1 MLGLIT
7 YEGILALTHQRLHNF
22 NIALTRKIKSGRAV
36 NDVDKQIRSLAASA
50 ADLMTRPPSIG
61 ADPDARPLASGLSRF
76 AALGAAGFNITRYA
90 AYFAPG
96 QRWLADTMR
105 RGNPDPDREM
115 VLARSTDFLLRFW
128 NSVQGQIPADHPEDL
143 DKMRAY
149 VLGHACAIAGDVVSA
164 PFFNALE
171 MQPGTP
177 ALRKLSIDEI
187 ANTLDLLAA
196 QKLFRHPDARNR
208 TWSEWFP
215 AANEIP
221 SQFYDAYKT
230 ALEGAYGA
238 GARRTGSHAFEQS
251 RSHEEPPLRGD
262 LIRDGY
268 SSFRSVLEHNY
279 AWSMGDWALA
289 TVWIFIPPLICLP
302 VAAALPQ
309 GKQLFIDPTLA
320 GADKEKAW
328 FQLLTLPLAASA
340 LFPIVYAIYLLAH
353 SYLGA
358 APDAILG
365 LVVSIVNLIAAVFY
379 FSTLG
384 SDVSAAVRWLLF
396 FIVPLA
402 GLLVHT
408 IYVFARGTTDPQRR
422 LLALGSL
429 LPVVTSIVFV
439 LAYAIF
445 LRFAVQGLQQD
456 GAGSGAF
463 WGLFI
468 LWLAILVTAWLILS
482 WRLSLQRV
490 PDATQTSVAL
500 SGNLLLRLFDQATL
514 FTDPSHHNSTIADQ
528 FFPTNRRPL
537 LKLWWEGPK
546 PLFIRSDRSSLV
558 FSKNANGGQPD
569 DQTVLAPIA
578 PLKAVTYGQFLT
590 RAVKDDAGNFTGK
603 LKTELVDAAD
613 LDYELPAGETFS
625 DHGDDKTTQA
635 DHDTEAAKFRPLPT
649 TRDQAYVLFHAPRG
663 RLATFF
669 GKAGPFLADDAP
681 AAALNGAGTISSA
694 GTIVTGIGTTFW
706 TFFRPGDVIATLPP
720 NPVQARVIVSIQSDT
735 QLTTVTPFAPV
746 LPAPAVRTFQRR
758 GRDRTSDVPGT
769 GTINGMTG
777 VVAAA
782 PPALATGANVPSTA
796 IAGAGGTVF
805 DQFFMPGDTIRA
817 LPVNPVAGGPAF
829 PSEERTVASVASPN
843 QLTVDVPFS
852 SLVGLA
858 TPYQRVGNLTRQGLA
873 YVADGDDF
881 LFTGASLMD
890 RAADLGILLTMGFTS
905 HLLDE
910 GDRTPLATGTAGGLN
925 KAYQVLRNWN
935 LDERRVNEWR
945 MLVVGN
951 AVTEKAGTPAH
962 GDPMQPDFPSGWST
976 PAADAEP
983 VTRQLGWIP
992 LLHKWAEVARRP
1004 GVDSSARNS
1013 FLPGDP
1019 TNRNLSRAMAFL
1031 LDLPD
1036 PGA

>member
-1 MLGLIT
+1 MIT
-7 YEGILALTHQRLHNF
+7 YEGIVALTHQRLHNF
-22 NIALTRKIKSGRAV
+22 QVALSRKIRSGKAV
-36 NDVDKQIRSLAASA
+36 NDVDKQILFLAGRA

-90 AYFAPG
+90 AYFAPC

-196 QKLFRHPDARNR
+196 QKLFRHSDARNR

-251 RSHEEPPLRGD
+251 RSHEEPPLRAD

-268 SSFRSVLEHNY
+268 ASFRSVLEHNY

-309 GKQLFIDPTLA
+309 GKRLFIDSTL
-320 GADKEKAW
+320 GGSDKEKAW

-340 LFPIVYAIYLLAH
+340 LFPIVYAIYLMAH

-384 SDVSAAVRWLLF
+384 ADVSAAVRWLLF
-396 FIVPLA
+396 FIVPVA

-429 LPVVTSIVFV
+429 LPVVTAIVFV

-445 LRFAVQGLQQD
+445 LRFAAQGLQQD
-456 GAGSGAF
+456 GAPANPKAAFQDLIAPRSDDFISPTGSN
-463 WGLFI
+463 FI
-468 LWLAILVTAWLILS
+468 YV
-482 WRLSLQRV
+482 RV
-490 PDATQTSVAL
+490 HNRGDFPVPVDV
-500 SGNLLLRLFDQATL
+500 RLFWA
-514 FTDPSHHNSTIADQ
+514 
-528 FFPTNRRPL
+528 
-537 LKLWWEGPK
+537 K
-546 PLFIRSDRSSLV
+546 P
-558 FSKNANGGQPD
+558 
-569 DQTVLAPIA
+569 
-578 PLKAVTYGQFLT
+578 
-590 RAVKDDAGNFTGK
+590 
-603 LKTELVDAAD
+603 
-613 LDYELPAGETFS
+613 
-625 DHGDDKTTQA
+625 
-635 DHDTEAAKFRPLPT
+635 
-649 TRDQAYVLFHAPRG
+649 
-663 RLATFF
+663 
-669 GKAGPFLADDAP
+669 
-681 AAALNGAGTISSA
+681 
-694 GTIVTGIGTTFW
+694 
-706 TFFRPGDVIATLPP
+706 
-720 NPVQARVIVSIQSDT
+720 
-735 QLTTVTPFAPV
+735 
-746 LPAPAVRTFQRR
+746 
-758 GRDRTSDVPGT
+758 
-769 GTINGMTG
+769 
-777 VVAAA
+777 
-782 PPALATGANVPSTA
+782 NV
-796 IAGAGGTVF
+796 
-805 DQFFMPGDTIRA
+805 
-817 LPVNPVAGGPAF
+817 
-829 PSEERTVASVASPN
+829 
-843 QLTVDVPFS
+843 
-852 SLVGLA
+852 
-858 TPYQRVGNLTRQGLA
+858 
-873 YVADGDDF
+873 
-881 LFTGASLMD
+881 
-890 RAADLGILLTMGFTS
+890 
-905 HLLDE
+905 
-910 GDRTPLATGTAGGLN
+910 
-925 KAYQVLRNWN
+925 
-935 LDERRVNEWR
+935 
-945 MLVVGN
+945 
-951 AVTEKAGTPAH
+951 
-962 GDPMQPDFPSGWST
+962 
-976 PAADAEP
+976 AADAAEAQAPPFDNTKWSGVAPLTSANNVVIPPHDWDLAKLQWDSPQTTVRADNPHASILLMALIKSSDNQDPIP
-983 VTRQLGWIP
+983 VRTRVSGL
-992 LLHKWAEVARRP
+992 AEFFDFFRI
-1004 GVDSSARNS
+1004 
-1013 FLPGDP
+1013 
-1019 TNRNLSRAMAFL
+1019 
-1031 LDLPD
+1031 LPD
-1036 PGA
+1036 SENAAMRAIGYHAAL